1 MVDFSTSTSFNQSVN
16 SQYNTSYVGL
26 YDALSIPVLY
36 LAYLPMESGQNQN
49 QFQQMDR
56 VLNKDISQ

>member
-16 SQYNTSYVGL
+16 SQYNTSYIGL

-36 LAYLPMESGQNQN
+36 LAYLPMESGLITKPKSVSTNG
-49 QFQQMDR
+49 
-56 VLNKDISQ
+56 SCP